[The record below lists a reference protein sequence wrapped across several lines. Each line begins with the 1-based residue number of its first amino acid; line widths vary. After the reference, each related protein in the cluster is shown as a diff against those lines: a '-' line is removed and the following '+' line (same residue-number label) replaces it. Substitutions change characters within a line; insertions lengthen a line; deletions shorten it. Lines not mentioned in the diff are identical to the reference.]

1 MSAHDIRWF
10 EQYAENESCLKP
22 LTDSE
27 WTELE
32 ILLIESRTKLT
43 RYEKALREIA
53 KLRSIPFNF
62 RAIATTALGEDK

>member
-1 MSAHDIRWF
+1 MATSR
-10 EQYAENESCLKP
+10 EQLLYAMMV
-22 LTDSE
+22 
-27 WTELE
+27 LE
-32 ILLIESRTKLT
+32 KDALLT